1 MKKIKSVFS
10 LFIILALC
18 VVMSPSV
25 ASAAASRV
33 EVYVVSGIFDEQQ
46 SGGFYRE
53 YKYGKKG
60 LAVKETYYNT
70 AKMVDGVVVPDENM
84 KVCDITYK
92 YNKSNLLKSAVTD
105 IHAGEAIETSKYI
118 NKNGKRIRQVHT
130 DAAGYKTQTDYI
142 YHIKGYL
149 IRAGEHQY
157 RCDDNGQMI
166 AAKMNEYVDWID
178 LAYDDHGNLTV
189 DPWGSY
195 QTKENTYDE
204 NGNLVRRL
212 EKYYDINTNETRESN
227 TVYIYKKIRM
237 SKKLLKIVRKQQWS
251 LLNDDM
257 DSYFNVPVG
266 WG

>member
-1 MKKIKSVFS
+1 
-10 LFIILALC
+10 
-18 VVMSPSV
+18 
-25 ASAAASRV
+25 
-33 EVYVVSGIFDEQQ
+33 
-46 SGGFYRE
+46 
-53 YKYGKKG
+53 
-60 LAVKETYYNT
+60 
-70 AKMVDGVVVPDENM
+70 
-84 KVCDITYK
+84 
-92 YNKSNLLKSAVTD
+92 
-105 IHAGEAIETSKYI
+105 
-118 NKNGKRIRQVHT
+118 
-130 DAAGYKTQTDYI
+130 
-142 YHIKGYL
+142 
-149 IRAGEHQY
+149 
-157 RCDDNGQMI
+157 MI
-166 AAKMNEYVDWID
+166 AVQMNEYVGWID

-227 TVYIYKKIRM
+227 TVYIYKKIRI